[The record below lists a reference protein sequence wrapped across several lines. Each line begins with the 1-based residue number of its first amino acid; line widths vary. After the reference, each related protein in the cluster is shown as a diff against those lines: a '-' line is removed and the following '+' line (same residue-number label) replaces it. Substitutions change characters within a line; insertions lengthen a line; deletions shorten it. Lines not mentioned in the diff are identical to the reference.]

1 MARVDAQESRPRSLG
16 LGVSSRHSS
25 ASPRAAL
32 VAATTAAAGTSAVAQ
47 SHLHV
52 AAGTVSVSRY
62 PVRVLG
68 PWDLDVLI
76 VLNLVAQLALETL
89 CKAGAAGGELSVS
102 HLLSKSS
109 RTLARRVRVA
119 GTSCSLA
126 RSNFSLFSRLS
137 LARASFTS
145 IGILRNCA
153 SPHEPRPIIARNG
166 SAVRPNCV
174 LDLGGIW
181 RSLGSPSVG
190 TWTRVRRPLETCA
203 VPRERITS

>member
-32 VAATTAAAGTSAVAQ
+32 VAATTAAAGTSAVAE

-52 AAGTVSVSRY
+52 AAGAVSVSRY

-190 TWTRVRRPLETCA
+190 TWTRVFGDLGKLARVTRRG
-203 VPRERITS
+203 